1 MRINRIQDL
10 VEKTI
15 GQFID
20 AKEVRPGEYVV
31 LSKREQ
37 SPFGEGFE
45 YATHRYY
52 EENHILYHGH
62 YDLTLEGAI
71 QDMQNRP

>member
-1 MRINRIQDL
+1 MKINRIKDL
-10 VEKTI
+10 VEKNI

-31 LSKREQ
+31 LSKREY

-52 EENHILYHGH
+52 EETNILYHGH